1 LRRKNYDERIGKIL
15 RNKKNLDERIKND
28 FGE

>member
-1 LRRKNYDERIGKIL
+1 MMKEFEKIL